1 MDERFTRIAAIAA
14 AHHGVVSLD
23 DLHRASIPRST
34 IARWSASG
42 LLERLGPRS
51 FRIAGCP
58 PGWHQSAAAALFDVG
73 AAAVLAGRTGA
84 RLHRLDDFD
93 TCPPELLL
101 PRPLRRNHTAHRVAT
116 TSRPI
121 SRADIVHV
129 DGLRT
134 LRAERLILDSP
145 LFGFTQ
151 RETENAIDSA
161 IRLHLVSEQRLR
173 TRVIDWH
180 TRGINGGRQLLDAL
194 VDSGGES
201 RLERWFLRIVRQAGL
216 ARPMLQWVFRADGRT
231 IARVDAWFPGNL
243 VVEVEGHGTHSSR
256 RQRQT
261 DEQRRTE
268 LTLRGSRVLTFTF
281 LDVRDRPTWVGARLR
296 DAGAPAA

>member
-23 DLHRASIPRST
+23 DLQRASIPRST
-34 IARWSASG
+34 VARWCASG

-58 PGWHQSAAAALFDVG
+58 PGWHQGAAAALLDLG
-73 AAAVLAGRTGA
+73 PAAVLAGRTGA
-84 RLHRLDDFD
+84 RLHRLDGFD
-93 TCPPELLL
+93 TGPPELLV
-101 PRPLRRNHTAHRVAT
+101 PREHRRNRTVHRVSS
-116 TSRPI
+116 TSWPI
-121 SRADIVHV
+121 SQIDIVHV
-129 DGLRT
+129 EGLRT

-161 IRLHLVSEQRLR
+161 IRLRLVSEQRLR
-173 TRVIDWH
+173 TKVIERH
-180 TRGINGGRQLLDAL
+180 TRGINGGRRLLDAL
-194 VDSGGES
+194 VDTGGES
-201 RLERWFLRIVRQAGL
+201 RLERWFLRIVREAGL
-216 ARPMLQWVFRADGRT
+216 ARPVLQRVFRADGRT
-231 IARVDAWFPGNL
+231 TARVDAWFPGDL

-256 RQRQT
+256 RQRQA

-281 LDVRDRPTWVGARLR
+281 LDVRDRPGWVAARLR
-296 DAGAPAA
+296 DAGAQAA